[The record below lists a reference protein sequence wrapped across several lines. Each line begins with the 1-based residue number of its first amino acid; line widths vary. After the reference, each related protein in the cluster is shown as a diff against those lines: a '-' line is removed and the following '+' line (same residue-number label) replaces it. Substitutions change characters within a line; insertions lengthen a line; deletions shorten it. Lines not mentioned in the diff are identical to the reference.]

1 MHIIDDP
8 PFFESPGREMLT
20 DSGGPDRGQEGSSP
34 TQGEGDSTIF
44 SGDDQ
49 GPVVMVWDGMLPGEQ
64 ERAKEI
70 INGEEDWIIWW
81 VKSAKGEQGERS
93 GGSGNGQSSTDFLE
107 QFGTRLEGI
116 QPMGS

>member
-64 ERAKEI
+64 ERVKKMI
-70 INGEEDWIIWW
+70 SGEEDCIIHSTEGA
-81 VKSAKGEQGERS
+81 KSP
-93 GGSGNGQSSTDFLE
+93 T
-107 QFGTRLEGI
+107 GI
-116 QPMGS
+116 RKYV